1 MESDVVVNGKSHR
14 QEVDWRQV
22 EDKDIPAKRLT
33 DKPAL
38 KSKNY
43 LSIPS
48 TKRAGVANELGRNCF
63 AVYALLTT
71 GQAMDPTGKWRK
83 LPVRQSTALGL
94 DRYKIYRAM
103 AKLEA
108 AGIVKSRHSPG
119 RKTLYRLIPEL

>member
-1 MESDVVVNGKSHR
+1 MVNGKSHS
-14 QEVDWRQV
+14 QKEDWRQV
-22 EDKDIPAKRLT
+22 EDKDIPAECVTGRPT
-33 DKPAL
+33 Q

-48 TKRAGVANELGRNCF
+48 TERAGVANELGRNCF

-71 GQAMDPTGKWRK
+71 AEAMDPTGKWRK
-83 LPVRQSTALGL
+83 LPIRQLAALGL

-119 RKTLYRLIPEL
+119 RKTLYWLTPEL

>member
-1 MESDVVVNGKSHR
+1 MVNDKSHS
-14 QEVDWRQV
+14 QKEGWRRV
-22 EDKDIPAKRLT
+22 EDKDIPAECVTGRPT
-33 DKPAL
+33 Q

-48 TKRAGVANELGRNCF
+48 TERAGVANDLGRNCF

-71 GQAMDPTGKWRK
+71 AEAMDPTGKWRK
-83 LPVRQSTALGL
+83 LPIRQLTVLGL
-94 DRYKIYRAM
+94 DRYKIYRAI

-119 RKTLYRLIPEL
+119 RKTLYRLMPEL

>member
-1 MESDVVVNGKSHR
+1 MISKIGHKHEA
-14 QEVDWRQV
+14 DWRQV
-22 EDKDIPAKRLT
+22 DDRDIPLECVTAGSISKN
-33 DKPAL
+33 
-38 KSKNY
+38 KNY

-48 TKRAGVANELGRNCF
+48 TERAGVANELGRNCF

-71 GQAMDPTGKWRK
+71 ARAMDPTGKWRK
-83 LPVRQSTALGL
+83 LPIRQLAVLGL

-119 RKTLYRLIPEL
+119 RKTLYRLMPEH

>member
-1 MESDVVVNGKSHR
+1 MANGKSHS
-14 QEVDWRQV
+14 QKEDWRQV
-22 EDKDIPAKRLT
+22 EDKDIPAECITGRPT
-33 DKPAL
+33 Q

-48 TKRAGVANELGRNCF
+48 TERAGAANDLGRNCF

-71 GQAMDPTGKWRK
+71 GEAMDPTGKWRK
-83 LPVRQSTALGL
+83 LPIRQLAVLGL

-119 RKTLYRLIPEL
+119 RKTLYRLMPEL

>member
-1 MESDVVVNGKSHR
+1 MANDKSHE
-14 QEVDWRQV
+14 QKVEWRQV
-22 EDKDIPAKRLT
+22 EDKDIPAECVTGRPT
-33 DKPAL
+33 Q

-48 TKRAGVANELGRNCF
+48 TERAGVANDLGRNCF

>member
-1 MESDVVVNGKSHR
+1 MVYGKSYS
-14 QEVDWRQV
+14 QKENWRQV
-22 EDKDIPAKRLT
+22 QDKDIPAECIIGRPT
-33 DKPAL
+33 Q

-48 TKRAGVANELGRNCF
+48 TVRAGVANELGRNCF
-63 AVYALLTT
+63 AVYSLLTT
-71 GQAMDPTGKWRK
+71 AEAMDPTGKWRK
-83 LPVRQSTALGL
+83 LPIRQLIVLGL

-119 RKTLYRLIPEL
+119 RKTLYRLMPEH

>member
-1 MESDVVVNGKSHR
+1 MVNGKSHG
-14 QEVDWRQV
+14 QKVDWRHV
-22 EDKDIPAKRLT
+22 EDKDIPAECVTGR
-33 DKPAL
+33 AIQ

-48 TKRAGVANELGRNCF
+48 TERAGVANDLGRNCF

-71 GQAMDPTGKWRK
+71 AEAMDPTGKWRK

-103 AKLEA
+103 AKLES

-119 RKTLYRLIPEL
+119 RKTLYRLMPEL

>member
-1 MESDVVVNGKSHR
+1 VVNGKSHG
-14 QEVDWRQV
+14 QKVDWRQV
-22 EDKDIPAKRLT
+22 DDKDIPAECVTGRPT
-33 DKPAL
+33 Q

-48 TKRAGVANELGRNCF
+48 TERAGVANELGRNCF

-71 GQAMDPTGKWRK
+71 AEAMDPTGNWCK
-83 LPVRQSTALGL
+83 LPIRQLTALGL

-108 AGIVKSRHSPG
+108 ARIVKSRHSPG
-119 RKTLYRLIPEL
+119 RKTLYRLMPEL

>member
-1 MESDVVVNGKSHR
+1 MVNGKSHR
-14 QEVDWRQV
+14 QKEDWRQV
-22 EDKDIPAKRLT
+22 EDKDIPAECVTGRPT
-33 DKPAL
+33 Q

-48 TKRAGVANELGRNCF
+48 TERAGVANKLGRNCF

-71 GQAMDPTGKWRK
+71 AEAMDPTGKWRK
-83 LPVRQSTALGL
+83 LPIRQLTALGL

-108 AGIVKSRHSPG
+108 ARIVKSRHSPG
-119 RKTLYRLIPEL
+119 RKTLYQLMPEL

>member
-1 MESDVVVNGKSHR
+1 MVNGKSHS
-14 QEVDWRQV
+14 QKEDWRQV
-22 EDKDIPAKRLT
+22 EDKDIPAECVT
-33 DKPAL
+33 DRPTQ

-48 TKRAGVANELGRNCF
+48 TERAGVANELGRNCF

-71 GQAMDPTGKWRK
+71 AQAMDPTGKWRK
-83 LPVRQSTALGL
+83 LPIRQLSVLGL

-108 AGIVKSRHSPG
+108 ARIVKSRHSPG
-119 RKTLYRLIPEL
+119 RKTLYRLMPEI

>member
-1 MESDVVVNGKSHR
+1 MVNDKSHR
-14 QEVDWRQV
+14 QKVDWRQV
-22 EDKDIPAKRLT
+22 EDKDIPAECVTGRT
-33 DKPAL
+33 TQ

-48 TKRAGVANELGRNCF
+48 TERAGVANELGRNCF

-71 GQAMDPTGKWRK
+71 AQAMDPTGKWRK
-83 LPVRQSTALGL
+83 LPIRQLTVLGL

-108 AGIVKSRHSPG
+108 AEIVKSRHSPG
-119 RKTLYRLIPEL
+119 RKTLYRLMPEH

>member
-1 MESDVVVNGKSHR
+1 MVKGKSHS
-14 QEVDWRQV
+14 QKEDWRQV
-22 EDKDIPAKRLT
+22 EDKDIPAECITGRPT
-33 DKPAL
+33 Q

-48 TKRAGVANELGRNCF
+48 TERAGVANDLGRNCF

-94 DRYKIYRAM
+94 NRYKIYRAM

-108 AGIVKSRHSPG
+108 AGIVKSRHNPG
-119 RKTLYRLIPEL
+119 RKKLYQLAPEL

>member
-1 MESDVVVNGKSHR
+1 MVNGKSHS
-14 QEVDWRQV
+14 QKEDWRQV
-22 EDKDIPAKRLT
+22 EDKDIPAECVTGRPT
-33 DKPAL
+33 Q

-48 TKRAGVANELGRNCF
+48 TERAGVANDLGRNCF

-103 AKLEA
+103 VKLES
-108 AGIVKSRHSPG
+108 AGIVKPRHSPG
-119 RKTLYRLIPEL
+119 RKTLYRLMPEL

>member
-1 MESDVVVNGKSHR
+1 MVNGKSHR
-14 QEVDWRQV
+14 QKVDWRQV
-22 EDKDIPAKRLT
+22 EDKDIPAKRVT
-33 DKPAL
+33 DKPTQ

-48 TKRAGVANELGRNCF
+48 TERAGVANELGRNCF

-71 GQAMDPTGKWRK
+71 AEAMDPTGKWRK
-83 LPVRQSTALGL
+83 LPIRQLTVLGL

-108 AGIVKSRHSPG
+108 ARIVKSRHSPG
-119 RKTLYRLIPEL
+119 RKTLYRLMPEL

>member
-1 MESDVVVNGKSHR
+1 MVYGESYSQK
-14 QEVDWRQV
+14 EDWRQV
-22 EDKDIPAKRLT
+22 EDKDIPAECVTGRPT
-33 DKPAL
+33 Q

-48 TKRAGVANELGRNCF
+48 TERAGVANDLGRNCF
-63 AVYALLTT
+63 AVYSLLTT
-71 GQAMDPTGKWRK
+71 AEAMDPTGKWRK
-83 LPVRQSTALGL
+83 LPIRQLTVLGL

-119 RKTLYRLIPEL
+119 RKTLYRLMPEL

>member
-1 MESDVVVNGKSHR
+1 MVNGNSHR
-14 QEVDWRQV
+14 RKVDWRQV
-22 EDKDIPAKRLT
+22 EDKDIPAGCITGR
-33 DKPAL
+33 PNL

-48 TKRAGVANELGRNCF
+48 TERAGKANDLGRNCF

-71 GQAMDPTGKWRK
+71 AQAMDPTGKWRR
-83 LPVRQSTALGL
+83 LPVRQLATLKL
-94 DRYKIYRAM
+94 DRYKIYRAI

>member
-1 MESDVVVNGKSHR
+1 MVNGKSHR
-14 QEVDWRQV
+14 QKVDWRQV
-22 EDKDIPAKRLT
+22 EDKDIPAKRVT
-33 DKPAL
+33 EKPAH

-48 TKRAGVANELGRNCF
+48 TERAGVANDLGRNCF

-71 GQAMDPTGKWRK
+71 AEAMDPTGKWRK
-83 LPVRQSTALGL
+83 LPIRQLTVLGL

-108 AGIVKSRHSPG
+108 ARIVKSRHSPG
-119 RKTLYRLIPEL
+119 RKTLYRLMPEL

>member
-1 MESDVVVNGKSHR
+1 VVNGKNHS
-14 QEVDWRQV
+14 QKEDWRQV
-22 EDKDIPAKRLT
+22 EDKDIPAECVTGRPT
-33 DKPAL
+33 Q

-48 TKRAGVANELGRNCF
+48 TERAGVANNLGRNCF

-71 GQAMDPTGKWRK
+71 AEAMDPTGRWRK
-83 LPVRQSTALGL
+83 LPIRQLTVLGL

-108 AGIVKSRHSPG
+108 AGIVKSRQNPG
-119 RKTLYRLIPEL
+119 RKTLYRLTPEL

>member
-1 MESDVVVNGKSHR
+1 MVNGKSHG
-14 QEVDWRQV
+14 QKVDWRQV
-22 EDKDIPAKRLT
+22 EDKDIPAKRVT
-33 DKPAL
+33 DKPTQ

-48 TKRAGVANELGRNCF
+48 TERAGVANDLGRNCF

-71 GQAMDPTGKWRK
+71 AEAMDPTGKWRK
-83 LPVRQSTALGL
+83 LPVRQLTVLRL

-119 RKTLYRLIPEL
+119 RKTLYRLTPEL